1 MISNYGALAGA
12 QLGATTSIRKLFAHA
27 IVGALVLS
35 TAAAIARAQDST
47 VRHSPPVAPVRPVT
61 DDYFG
66 TKVVDNYR
74 YFEDLKNPDVQNWMK
89 AQADYTRQTLDSL
102 PGYPA
107 LLERVDEL
115 STSYP
120 AAVSDVQIVGGRYY
134 SLRRP
139 QGAQS
144 PKLYV
149 RDGLKGDD
157 RLLIDPE
164 KLSTGTQAHLS
175 IHGYRPSP
183 DGRYIAYQLAAGGSE
198 EGVLLIYDA
207 VAGKDLPETADR
219 AGGDSFWRAD
229 SRSFFY
235 QRGQKME
242 PGMPKTAKFE
252 NGRVYL
258 HVLGRAFDDD
268 PPIFGRGV
276 SDAIAM
282 TPIGFP
288 EIVTAPGSRYA
299 IAFVRPGTDP
309 RLRVYAA
316 PVETIKDG
324 KTRWRAVAASYDDQY
339 ISSDD
344 YVTPGIVLAGD
355 NLYWLSR
362 KNAPH
367 GEILE
372 LDLARADSKP
382 QAVVAQ
388 GDLPISAVYGGRDAI
403 YWRVNDAGVNSIHR
417 LLLAKGAK
425 PEVLKLPYA
434 GDVADVSTNATGS
447 DVALLT
453 FSYLRSPTYLGIDPQ
468 TGALGDDGLQP
479 AGPYDHPDDLTVEEV
494 RVKSWDGT
502 LVPLS
507 IIHKKG
513 MPLDGN
519 NLTRIEGY
527 GAYGISIP
535 SLYVP
540 TMRAWYDRGGIIAFA
555 HVRGGGELGEAW
567 HKAGFQATKPN
578 TWKDFI
584 ACAQYLVD
592 HHYTRPAKLF
602 GRAGSAGG
610 ILIGRAIE
618 ERPDLFA
625 AAVIDVPAADM
636 LRTETTADGP
646 YNIPEFGSVGTESGF
661 KALYAMSP
669 YAHVQDGINYPAVL
683 ITTGINDPRV
693 AAWEPA
699 KFAARLQ
706 AATASDKP
714 VLLRVDYDA
723 GHGFDATRRQGDL
736 YSADMYAFALW
747 QLGDPAFQPRRK

>member
-1 MISNYGALAGA
+1 MEL
-12 QLGATTSIRKLFAHA
+12 RPCV
-27 IVGALVLS
+27 IVGHSLFLAS
-35 TAAAIARAQDST
+35 AAIAASL
-47 VRHSPPVAPVRPVT
+47 PPAAPVRPVT

-74 YFEDLKNPDVQNWMK
+74 WMEKLDDPEMQRWTK
-89 AQADYTRQTLDSL
+89 AQTEYTRQMLDTL

-107 LLERVDEL
+107 LLERVHEL
-115 STSYP
+115 TTSYP

-139 QGAQS
+139 ANAQS

-149 RDGLKGDD
+149 RDGIKDED

-164 KLSTGTQAHLS
+164 EIPGNDKSHYS
-175 IHGYRPSP
+175 ISGYRPSP

-198 EGVLLIYDA
+198 DGVLHIYDPQ
-207 VAGKDLPETADR
+207 AGKDLPEIADR
-219 AGGDSFWRAD
+219 AYGYAPFWRED

-235 QRGQKME
+235 SRGQRLE
-242 PGMPKTAKFE
+242 PGIPKTAKYD
-252 NGRVYL
+252 NMRVYL
-258 HVLGRAFDDD
+258 HVLGRSFDDD
-268 PPIFGRGV
+268 PPILGRGV
-276 SDAIAM
+276 ADTPIAM
-282 TPIGFP
+282 TPIEGA

-299 IAFVRPGTDP
+299 IAFVSPGTDP

-316 PVETIKDG
+316 PVDAIRDG
-324 KTRWRAVAASYDDQY
+324 KVAFRAVAPRYDDQY
-339 ISSDD
+339 I
-344 YVTPGIVLAGD
+344 GGD
-355 NLYWLSR
+355 NRPFVIALRGDTLYWLSR

-367 GEILE
+367 GEILK
-372 LDLARADSKP
+372 LDLTRADSKP
-382 QAVVAQ
+382 KVVVAQ
-388 GDLPISAVYGGRDAI
+388 GDLPISAVYAGRDAI
-403 YWRVNDAGVNSIHR
+403 YWRVNDAGANSIHR
-417 LLLAKGAK
+417 LLLANDAK
-425 PEVLKLPYA
+425 PEEVKLPYA
-434 GDVADVSTNATGS
+434 GDVADVSTDATGS
-447 DVALLT
+447 EVAVLT
-453 FSYLRSPTYLGIDPQ
+453 YSYLRAPTYLGIDPQ
-468 TGALGDDGLQP
+468 TAALGDDGLQP

-507 IIHKKG
+507 IVHKTG
-513 MPLDGN
+513 MPLDGG
-519 NLTRIEGY
+519 NLTEIDGY
-527 GAYGISIP
+527 GAYGISESP
-535 SLYVP
+535 FYVP
-540 TMRAWYDRGGIIAFA
+540 AMRAWYDRGGVLALA

-602 GRAGSAGG
+602 GQAVSGGG

-625 AAVIDVPAADM
+625 AAVANVPDADM

-646 YNIPEFGSVGTESGF
+646 YSIPEFGSVRTESGF

-669 YAHVQDGINYPAVL
+669 YAHVQDGIKYPAVL

-693 AAWEPA
+693 AAWIPA

-723 GHGFDATRRQGDL
+723 GHGGIGATRRQREL
-736 YSADMYAFALW
+736 NTADIYAFALW
-747 QLGDPAFQPRRK
+747 QTGDPEFQPK

>member
-1 MISNYGALAGA
+1 MDRRVAAVLFLPLS
-12 QLGATTSIRKLFAHA
+12 LGLFAA
-27 IVGALVLS
+27 KLES
-35 TAAAIARAQDST
+35 QQAAPVKQ
-47 VRHSPPVAPVRPVT
+47 PVAPVRPVT
-61 DDYFG
+61 DDYYG
-66 TKVVDNYR
+66 TKVTDNYR
-74 YFEDLKNPDVQNWMK
+74 YFEDLQNSEVQQWMK
-89 AQADYTRQTLDSL
+89 AQADYTRKTLDSL
-102 PGYPA
+102 PGYAA

-115 STSYP
+115 TASYP
-120 AAVSDVQIVGGRYY
+120 AAVSGVQIVGGRYY
-134 SLRRP
+134 SLRRL

-164 KLSTGTQAHLS
+164 KLSTGTQWHLS

-198 EGVLLIYDA
+198 EGVLHIYDA

-235 QRGQKME
+235 PRGQKME
-242 PGMPKTAKFE
+242 PGMPKTAEGE
-252 NGRVYL
+252 NGRTYL

-268 PPIFGRGV
+268 PPIFGRGL
-276 SDAIAM
+276 SDVIAM
-282 TPIGFP
+282 TPIEFP

-324 KTRWRAVAASYDDQY
+324 KTQWRAVAASYDDQY
-339 ISSDD
+339 ISGDD

-417 LLLAKGAK
+417 RLLAKGAK
-425 PEVLKLPYA
+425 PEALRMPYA
-434 GDVADVSTNATGS
+434 SDVADVSTDATGS
-447 DVALLT
+447 DVALLV
-453 FSYLRSPTYLGIDPQ
+453 FSYLRSPTYLGIDPK

-527 GAYGISIP
+527 GAYGVSTP
-535 SLYVP
+535 PLYVP
-540 TMRAWYDRGGIIAFA
+540 TMRAWYDRGGMIAFA

-567 HKAGFQATKPN
+567 QKAGFQATKPN

-646 YNIPEFGSVGTESGF
+646 YNIPEFGSVRTESGF

-669 YAHVQDGINYPAVL
+669 YAHVQDGIKYPAVL
-683 ITTGINDPRV
+683 ITTGINDPRI

-736 YSADMYAFALW
+736 FSADMYAFTLW